1 MEAIQFTLS
10 TILMIAVGVI
20 LYFTARA
27 LPRITEEGEVQ
38 KASLLERWL
47 TSEIPHRIDQA
58 LNNYMGKF
66 FRKLKVY
73 ILRLDNVLTGKLKK
87 MNMGLNSKPKIDFN
101 EITGE
106 KNGESN
112 GSGPAIAEK
121 D

>member
-66 FRKLKVY
+66 FRKLK
-73 ILRLDNVLTGKLKK
+73 K